1 MRSWTAPE
9 SLKDKMLVLLYEL
22 TEADTGQLVNKETL
36 AMEAWRRHPAD
47 FGMSL
52 YPTYPNTS
60 TAYSVLSKLTFEAF
74 ATLGGTS
81 QYGITTKGV
90 HRACRMVEVP
100 VVRRKKVE
108 ETAPA
113 PEAPPEKKR
122 RNVPED
128 VAKHP
133 DFLAILNKYKAP
145 R

>member
-1 MRSWTAPE
+1 MI
-9 SLKDKMLVLLYEL
+9 
-22 TEADTGQLVNKETL
+22 
-36 AMEAWRRHPAD
+36 
-47 FGMSL
+47 L

-74 ATLGGTS
+74 ATLGETS
-81 QYGITTKGV
+81 QYGITTKGI

-100 VVRRKKVE
+100 VVRRKKVKE
-108 ETAPA
+108 PAPA

-122 RNVPED
+122 RNVPDD